1 MTSIIRTAMVA
12 LALSLQPL
20 APAYAAE
27 SESTSHSEHADHDEE
42 TLVKMTPEQ
51 MARAGIVIE
60 TAAQGKVTS
69 TLELSGQIVLNADRE
84 AHITPRIGGVIKE
97 VRKVLGDEVAAG
109 ETLALIESGGLADF
123 NAAYLAAISRTAL
136 AQETYAR
143 EESLWRQKISAEVDY
158 LAAKQRLAEAHI
170 DERQAR
176 QKLKALGFTA
186 NDLEALAKRRE
197 DTLTQYAIVSSTAGT
212 VVEKHVTLGEVVEPG
227 EMLYTIADL
236 STVWVDLNVYTKDL
250 PFVTVGQTAE
260 ITIPSSAT
268 KITGKVAYVQ
278 PLANTETRAILA
290 RVVLD
295 NADKR
300 WRPGLFVSA
309 HVKTSDVEVPV
320 LIAREAVQTVEN
332 ATVVFVAEASGLE
345 ARPVTLGR
353 GDSQSVEIIEGL
365 RAGERYV
372 AANSFIIKSELG
384 KGEADHAH

>member
-1 MTSIIRTAMVA
+1 
-12 LALSLQPL
+12 
-20 APAYAAE
+20 
-27 SESTSHSEHADHDEE
+27 
-42 TLVKMTPEQ
+42 MTPEQ
-51 MARAGIVIE
+51 IARAGIVIE
-60 TAAQGKVTS
+60 TAARGKVTS

-136 AQETYAR
+136 AQATYAR

-186 NDLEALAKRRE
+186 NDLEALANRRE
-197 DTLTQYAIVSSTAGT
+197 DTLNQYAIVSSTAGT
-212 VVEKHVTLGEVVEPG
+212 VVEKHATLGEVVEPG
-227 EMLYTIADL
+227 AMLYTIADL

-260 ITIPSSAT
+260 ISISSSEI

-290 RVVLD
+290 RIVLD

-309 HVKTSDVEVPV
+309 EVKTSDVEVPV

-353 GDSQSVEIIEGL
+353 GDRQSVEVIEGL

-384 KGEADHAH
+384 KGEADDTD